1 MQKVKI
7 LVVDDDRLILAT
19 LAQGLRAHGYEVAEA
34 VGGRQALETAR
45 AFVPDLA
52 LLDIRLPDI
61 EGPEVAERLARQMDI
76 PALFLSAY
84 DDTAA
89 VEKAIQAGGLGYLVK
104 PLAVNQ
110 LLPGL
115 EIALARAREIK
126 GMKEKQ
132 SKLEE
137 VLSKNRVINVAV
149 GVLMERQRLPRQEA
163 YEVLRRLARTER
175 RKVIELATQMIDL
188 EDGLNRLVG
197 RTEAE
202 RKAG

>member
-1 MQKVKI
+1 MQKTKI

-19 LAQGLRAHGYEVAEA
+19 LVQGLRAHGYEVAEA

-89 VEKAIQAGGLGYLVK
+89 VEKAMQAGGLGYLVK

-126 GMKEKQ
+126 RMKEKQ

-163 YEVLRRLARTER
+163 YEALRRLARTER

-188 EDGLNRLVG
+188 EDGLNRLVS